1 MAPILG
7 PPVVLPLGPQILQGP
22 KLGER
27 EECMLAMA
35 QVTADHSSLVG
46 VGQENPEMVSGG
58 GEGGG
63 EGAEVGEHGANGG
76 GGEGGG
82 VQQVDVD
89 DDFAR
94 WQEEIRQAEEEAE
107 AMKAGKGRRYHA
119 DFRKRE
125 GETKAQWTMPAVEA
139 KEEEERPQNP
149 PEGEE
154 EFIDDDGTVYRWDHA
169 LKAWAPQVLLLLL
182 SSLLRLLLLYRLSHL
197 LGFVHV
203 SKERLSKTCIVSE
216 VVPIEA

>member
-1 MAPILG
+1 
-7 PPVVLPLGPQILQGP
+7 VVLPLGPQILQGP
-22 KLGER
+22 ELVEL

-46 VGQENPEMVSGG
+46 VEQENLEMVSGG

-63 EGAEVGEHGANGG
+63 EGAKVWEHGANGG
-76 GGEGGG
+76 GGGGGGGG

-169 LKAWAPQVLLLLL
+169 LKAWAPQVLLLL
-182 SSLLRLLLLYRLSHL
+182 SSLLRLLLLYRLSHV

-203 SKERLSKTCIVSE
+203 SKERLSKTCTVSE

>member
-1 MAPILG
+1 
-7 PPVVLPLGPQILQGP
+7 LGPQILQGP
-22 KLGER
+22 KLAEL

-46 VGQENPEMVSGG
+46 VGQENSEMVSGG
-58 GEGGG
+58 GERGGGGGGG
-63 EGAEVGEHGANGG
+63 EGAEVWEHGANGG
-76 GGEGGG
+76 GGG

-169 LKAWAPQVLLLLL
+169 LKAWAPQVLFLVL
-182 SSLLRLLLLYRLSHL
+182 SSFFSSSSSS
-197 LGFVHV
+197 FV
-203 SKERLSKTCIVSE
+203 SPSTCFRVCTCFE
-216 VVPIEA
+216 GTVV